1 MNVFIRNINS
11 DIFLFKI
18 YRTNKSLLS
27 RNSILLANVYLLHRL
42 FLYITINESCLK
54 E

>member
-1 MNVFIRNINS
+1 MNIFIRNINS

-42 FLYITINESCLK
+42 FLYITINDSCLK